1 MNDDILNFDDGLGSN
16 SQIIVNDLEARLSR
30 GEKPKDFPE
39 ALKADCRRDLKAVSK
54 VQQNHLEIDILEA
67 IAIPIKLSAV
77 SAKLLNEVVVFEAI
91 IDAESVGMATAEVV
105 TLRCEFCEA
114 VVRQTPPAPEVCT
127 NCKRKALK
135 QIADGSSFAD
145 FSYVF
150 VKELP
155 RNIEAADEEEYVS
168 LQGKVWKIRFKGIP
182 ENARSVKI
190 VAIVDGKPEGPKSEV
205 LNIEFKAL
213 KMTPIED
220 EATTIKISPDEH
232 EEFKKFFGGGID
244 IEKLF
249 NNQVAPAIV
258 GKEFHKEA
266 KLLVL
271 HSPLEAMDIYGQR
284 KIRTALRLVE
294 IADTKTAK
302 TTQMQDISYG
312 HYHLGELVVVETA
325 SRTGLLYNIDAENRV
340 AHLGVI
346 PLNDRGLVLMD
357 GLQHLQADEMSQ
369 MREVLEVGRLKV
381 NKAVKFERPARVRII
396 AAMNPRTP
404 STMADYYLRID
415 ALIASYQFQD
425 PADLTRW
432 DIVLASGE
440 KDVPV
445 AAINSAVP
453 GERPVPD
460 KIFRDHVLWAWSL
473 KAEDISY
480 SETAKGK
487 IVEAANA
494 LSEYVNARYPLVHNG
509 VRDQITRVAIAYA
522 CLRHSVDDAFKVV
535 VKEEHVEMAQSFITR
550 MLEYL
555 DFDEFIYGI
564 KQTSELT
571 AAEVE
576 RLTPLVESN
585 HLKVLME
592 IAHGNTNAEA
602 IGKAVGLSAQQIKQK
617 YYSELKE
624 WRLIETVP
632 KVGAKLTPKGIAY
645 LKMKTEPQERED
657 SKAIQIKLETK
668 QPTILDY
675 TLYELKMP
683 TPMYLPKNPYL
694 LCSGI
699 VVDSGIVDSVYLTI
713 RIKKEFE
720 KTTDSNTLLATSNQT
735 PANSSFQENENNA
748 SVVTEGPVAEHS
760 ITFLP
765 SGSLPHSAVA
775 SPQDQEPQ
783 LSDFALSQKIHAVID
798 KVVHKIPAAGAIV
811 GEKLN
816 DFSYLLNADDFR
828 DLPKDKVEL
837 ELKNMVQLGD
847 LKIVPN
853 TGGFA
858 VTPARKQD
866 AETNDYDEY

>member
-1 MNDDILNFDDGLGSN
+1 MNDDAINGGLDFVLGR
-16 SQIIVNDLEARLSR
+16 IVENLEERISK
-30 GEKPKDFPE
+30 GESPKEFPDE
-39 ALKADCRRDLKAVSK
+39 LKADCRRHWRLVLDVEKK
-54 VQQNHLEIDILEA
+54 HPDIELLRNM
-67 IAIPIKLSAV
+67 AIPTKLSAV
-77 SAKLLNEVVVFEAI
+77 SARLLGEVVVFDAI
-91 IDAESVGMATAEVV
+91 IEAESVGMAVAEIEAW
-105 TLRCEFCEA
+105 RCRYCGA
-114 VVRQTPPAPEVCT
+114 VVRQAPPVPDYCSQ
-127 NCKRKALK
+127 CKRKAME
-135 QIADGSSFAD
+135 QMEHESIYED
-145 FSYVF
+145 FSHVF

-155 RNIEAADEEEYVS
+155 KNIEAASEEEYVS
-168 LQGKVWKIRFKGIP
+168 LQSKVWRVQYKGIP
-182 ENARSVKI
+182 KNARSVRI
-190 VAIVDGKPEGPKSEV
+190 VALAQGKPEKPRGDV
-205 LNIEFKAL
+205 LEIEFAAL
-213 KMTPIED
+213 HIEPIED
-220 EATTIKISPDEH
+220 EATHIKISAAEH
-232 EEFKKFFGGGID
+232 EEFKKYFGGGID
-244 IEKLF
+244 TNKLF
-249 NNQVAPAIV
+249 NNQIAPGIV

-294 IADTKTAK
+294 IADTKTGK

-312 HYHLGELVVVETA
+312 HYHLGEMVVVETA
-325 SRTGLLYNIDAENRV
+325 SRTGLLYNIDVENRV

-396 AAMNPRTP
+396 AAMNPKTP
-404 STMADYYLRID
+404 SSMGDYYLKID

-445 AAINSAVP
+445 QTINSAVP
-453 GERPVPD
+453 GERAVPD
-460 KIFRDHVLWAWSL
+460 KIFRNHVLWAWSL
-473 KAEDISY
+473 KPEDITY
-480 SETAKGK
+480 SEPAKRK
-487 IVEAANA
+487 IVEVADA
-494 LSEYVNARYPLVHNG
+494 LSEYVNAKYPLVHNG
-509 VRDQITRVAIAYA
+509 LRDQIIRIAIAYA

-571 AAEVE
+571 TAEVE

-585 HLKVLME
+585 HLKVLIE

-683 TPMYLPKNPYL
+683 TPMYLPKNPYI

-699 VVDSGIVDSVYLTI
+699 VVDNSLVESIYLTI

-720 KTTDSNTLLATSNQT
+720 KTTNSNTLLSTSNQT
-735 PANSSFQENENNA
+735 PANQENGNNVA
-748 SVVTEGPVAEHS
+748 PSVAPSPTQGQEAGSTPSPAPGPGPE
-760 ITFLP
+760 T
-765 SGSLPHSAVA
+765 
-775 SPQDQEPQ
+775 
-783 LSDFALSQKIHAVID
+783 LSDFALSQKIHATID
-798 KVVHKIPAAGAIV
+798 KVMRQMPASGMIV
-811 GEKLN
+811 GERYG
-816 DFSYLLNADDFR
+816 DFSLLLSSPVFS
-828 DLPKDKVEL
+828 DLPRSRAEA
-837 ELKNMVQLGD
+837 ELKTMLKVGD
-847 LKIVPN
+847 LKIMPN
-853 TGGFA
+853 DSGLFA
-858 VTPARKQD
+858 VAPVHRRNTD
-866 AETNDYDEY
+866 HNDYDDAENG